1 MDVRTRDMADR
12 LDLRLEPTRTA
23 PAEAR
28 RSLERVVGDDD
39 REALETCQLLVSE
52 LVTNSVRHAGLEAD
66 AWIGLRVE
74 ADDRAIR
81 VAVSDPGQGFDQP
94 TGAPAAGSASGWGL
108 YLVEQMA
115 DRWGVEQGPDTLVW
129 FELDRPPGS

>member
-1 MDVRTRDMADR
+1 MDVRTRDMAER

-23 PAEAR
+23 PAAAR
-28 RSLERVVGDDD
+28 RSLERVVGDD

-52 LVTNSVRHAGLEAD
+52 LVTNSVRHAGLDAD

-81 VAVSDPGQGFDQP
+81 VAVSDPGHGFDQP
-94 TGAPAAGSASGWGL
+94 TDAPAAGSASGWGL

-115 DRWGVEQGPDTLVW
+115 DRWGVDHGPDTRVW
-129 FELDRPPGS
+129 FELDRPPGA